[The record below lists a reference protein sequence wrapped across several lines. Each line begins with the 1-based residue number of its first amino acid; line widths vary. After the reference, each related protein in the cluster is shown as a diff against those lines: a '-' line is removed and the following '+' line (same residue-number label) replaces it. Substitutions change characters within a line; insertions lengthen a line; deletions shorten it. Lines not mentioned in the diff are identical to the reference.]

1 MNLFHLLA
9 GIAALIVLATH
20 VFVGGRLFVKPLLA
34 AEQLHRVTRLTLYY
48 CWHLVTLLI
57 AAIAA
62 LYLLAAAAPH
72 WLHLAITATVL
83 ATGASLLC
91 LLIVIAWRQRPW
103 RMPQWLFF
111 AIVAALGTAGLM
123 A

>member
-1 MNLFHLLA
+1 MNLFYLLA
-9 GIAALIVLATH
+9 GIAALTVLATH
-20 VFVGGRLFVKPLLA
+20 VFVGGRLFVRPLLA
-34 AEQLHRVTRLTLYY
+34 EEHLHRVTRLTLYY

-62 LYLLAAAAPH
+62 LYLLAAVAPH
-72 WLHLAITATVL
+72 WQHLAITATVL
-83 ATGASLLC
+83 AASASLLS
-91 LLIVIAWRQRPW
+91 LLIIIAWRQRPW

-111 AIVAALGTAGLM
+111 AVVAALGAAGHM